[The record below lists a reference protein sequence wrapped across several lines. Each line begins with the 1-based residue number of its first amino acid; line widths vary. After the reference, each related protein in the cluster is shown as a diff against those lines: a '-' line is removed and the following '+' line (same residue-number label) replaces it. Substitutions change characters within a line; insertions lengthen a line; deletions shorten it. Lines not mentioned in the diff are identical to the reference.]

1 MDLLEQHTEKQMH
14 QTIDEMI
21 VSKQKMINKINDR
34 GIRYKLWSNNDV
46 KLKSSLFPYE
56 NMNGIKELKE
66 QLKKI
71 KIAKSNNKFP
81 FIQDVYMMTLKDF
94 KNKYQSKDYGLT
106 PKKIIELRND
116 PKWAEV
122 WEKEFKE
129 K

>member
-14 QTIDEMI
+14 QTLDEMI

-46 KLKSSLFPYE
+46 KLKSCLFPYE

-71 KIAKSNNKFP
+71 KIAKLNNKFP

-116 PKWAEV
+116 PEWAEV

>member
-46 KLKSSLFPYE
+46 ELKSSLFPYE

-81 FIQDVYMMTLKDF
+81 FIQDVYMMTLKDL
-94 KNKYQSKDYGLT
+94 KTNIKVKTMDL
-106 PKKIIELRND
+106 PLKKLLN
-116 PKWAEV
+116 
-122 WEKEFKE
+122 
-129 K
+129 